1 MAAQGL
7 LRHLHRDL
15 SRRHLL
21 RSIAVTSAVTGLP
34 SWLRASQLDSGSR
47 LSFAGADSLRAH
59 ALGRGLL
66 YGAAV
71 NPALLDLDG
80 LAAGNTADPY
90 TQLVVSQAN
99 ILVAENAMKWAALRP
114 TPTTF
119 NFAPA
124 DRLLRFAALAGQR
137 VRGHNLCWHEALPDW
152 FKSTVTRDNARTLL
166 VEHIQTVAGR
176 YKGQIQS
183 WDVVNEVIEPK
194 DGRPDGLRNSPW
206 IGLVGPDY
214 VELAFQTAAAAD
226 PGARLVY
233 NDYGI
238 ELDTAEQIG
247 KRGQVMMLLRRLKA
261 RNIPIHAVGIQSHLR
276 AVGPQP
282 GTGLQSFIRDVRKLG
297 LDAYITELDVNTR
310 GLEGGP
316 EAQDYAVAQVYR
328 NYLGL
333 MLPEPNVPVVLTW
346 GITAAHTWLNESH
359 EEWARRE
366 DGFRQHPLPFDDDY
380 RPTPAFAALRNAID
394 SARPLAAASAPSAPA
409 TTAPQPDPNTLYK
422 PFRVQGSP
430 ATAPPPSSLPPTPQL
445 Q

>member
-1 MAAQGL
+1 MAKLPNRAGRNLTRRDLLKSAAAGAAAAGLPQWLQAAQ
-7 LRHLHRDL
+7 
-15 SRRHLL
+15 
-21 RSIAVTSAVTGLP
+21 
-34 SWLRASQLDSGSR
+34 LDPGSR
-47 LSFAGADSLRAH
+47 VPFTSGDSLRAH
-59 ALGRGLL
+59 ALGHGLL

-71 NPALLDLDG
+71 NPALLDIDG

-99 ILVAENAMKWAALRP
+99 IVVAENAMKWAAVRP
-114 TPTTF
+114 TVATF

-152 FKSTVTRDNARTLL
+152 FKTAVTRDNARTLL

-176 YKGQIQS
+176 YKGQIHS
-183 WDVVNEVIEPK
+183 WDVVNEAVDPR

-206 IGLVGPDY
+206 LGLVGPDY
-214 VELAFQTAAAAD
+214 IELAFQTAAAAD
-226 PGARLVY
+226 PGAKLVY
-233 NDYGI
+233 NDYGF
-238 ELDTAEQIG
+238 ELDSADQIA
-247 KRGQVMMLLRRLKA
+247 KRGQIMMLLRRLKA
-261 RNIPIHAVGIQSHLR
+261 RNVPIHAVGIQSHLR
-276 AVGPQP
+276 ATGPQP
-282 GTGLQSFIRDVRKLG
+282 GIGLQTFIRDVRKLG

-333 MLPEPNVPVVLTW
+333 VLPEPNVPVVLTW
-346 GITAAHTWLNESH
+346 GITAAHTWLNESK
-359 EEWARRE
+359 EQWARRE

-380 RPTPAFAALRNAID
+380 QPTPAFAALRNAID
-394 SARPLAAASAPSAPA
+394 SARPLAAAPSPAAPP
-409 TTAPQPDPNTLYK
+409 TDPSTLYK

-430 ATAPPPSSLPPTPQL
+430 ATAPPPASLPPTPQL